1 MLLHETDKISVDLV
15 LLLVDAFL
23 TETRD
28 EFATKWSSTLEAL
41 TLSPPMAPLNAS

>member
-1 MLLHETDKISVDLV
+1 MKHKISVYHV

-28 EFATKWSSTLEAL
+28 ELATKWNSTLEAL
-41 TLSPPMAPLNAS
+41 TLSPPMAPLDAS